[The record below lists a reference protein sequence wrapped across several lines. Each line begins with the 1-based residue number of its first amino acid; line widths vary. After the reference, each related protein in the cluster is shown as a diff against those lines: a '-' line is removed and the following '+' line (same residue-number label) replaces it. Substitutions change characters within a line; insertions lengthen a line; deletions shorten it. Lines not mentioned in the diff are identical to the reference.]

1 MTNKTNPV
9 VWFEIYVDDID
20 RATKFYEEVLQTKL
34 EETPETDNGEGFK
47 MKVFHENSPEIYGAH
62 GALVQMKGFSAGRNS
77 TLVYFGSEDCA
88 VEQSRVENAGGK
100 IIKPKTSIGPNG
112 FISICQDT
120 EGNMFGLHSMA

>member
-1 MTNKTNPV
+1 MENKTNPV

-34 EETPETDNGEGFK
+34 TEIPAPGGWEDFRMTVFPENDP
-47 MKVFHENSPEIYGAH
+47 SAYGAH

-77 TLVYFGSEDCA
+77 TLVYFGSEDCS
-88 VEQSRVENAGGK
+88 VEQNRVENAGGK
-100 IIKPKTSIGPNG
+100 IIKPKTPIGPNG

-120 EGNMFGLHSMA
+120 EGNMFGVHSMA